1 MHWRMQMAQA
11 LQQQSLSAAILSQQD
26 MTMPG
31 GSVKIL
37 GRSRASTSCSFD
49 AGPRSKTNSGDSF
62 SSNGDSD
69 EKEDSTQSVPLTT
82 VMMRNIPSRCN
93 RKQLLDLIDSHG
105 FVGCYDLIYLPVD
118 FKKWVG
124 LGYAF
129 INFCS
134 TSEAERFRHHFN
146 GFSDWSRQSS
156 KVCEVSWSDA
166 LQGLD
171 DNVERYRNIPVMHIS
186 VPDEFKPVLFKNG
199 KRIPFPPPT
208 KMIKNPRSVI
218 EAATAP

>member
-1 MHWRMQMAQA
+1 MA
-11 LQQQSLSAAILSQQD
+11 
-26 MTMPG
+26 G
-31 GSVKIL
+31 GSVKSN
-37 GRSRASTSCSFD
+37 GRSRASTSCSFES
-49 AGPRSKTNSGDSF
+49 GPRSRANTGSSF
-62 SSNGDSD
+62 SSNDDSD
-69 EKEDSTQSVPLTT
+69 EEEDATGSAPLTT
-82 VMMRNIPSRCN
+82 VMMRNIPNSCSR
-93 RKQLLDLIDSHG
+93 KHLLGLIDDHG
-105 FVGCYDLIYLPVD
+105 FAGCYDLVYLPVD

-146 GFSDWSRQSS
+146 GFSEWSWQSS

-166 LQGLD
+166 LQGLR
-171 DNVERYRNIPVMHIS
+171 DNVERYRNIPVMHTA

-208 KMIKNPRSVI
+208 RKIKDPSLVI
-218 EAATAP
+218 EATTTP